1 MFSRSHYLVIAKL
14 GEELA
19 ARGHEVQVF
28 VGDTETYALK
38 SPLVRPYNTSQAF
51 KAALKQ
57 TLKAVGVHGRNV
69 VTEMGRLTIV
79 QAFYCDDVLGNNEVM
94 EAVKRTDLVIGDSLY
109 MCGSLIADKFSLPYV
124 TVFTNSLSAPT
135 AHAFSLPLSPAYVPQ
150 FKSALGDNM
159 NFAER
164 IQNVYHWISVYLAF
178 FVGMAPPF
186 QVLKDKHNITPNR
199 NLYET
204 FNRVDLIIAQM
215 GFFLD
220 YPRPLLPNTRV
231 VGPLLTSPSKPLP
244 DNLEEF
250 MQSSGPGS

>member
-1 MFSRSHYLVIAKL
+1 MAALHGIFFFSLLSSCYGASYVAFPMFSRSHYLVIAKL

-124 TVFTNSLSAPT
+124 TLTYPSLSP
-135 AHAFSLPLSPAYVPQ
+135 PLV
-150 FKSALGDNM
+150 
-159 NFAER
+159 
-164 IQNVYHWISVYLAF
+164 
-178 FVGMAPPF
+178 
-186 QVLKDKHNITPNR
+186 T
-199 NLYET
+199 T
-204 FNRVDLIIAQM
+204 
-215 GFFLD
+215 
-220 YPRPLLPNTRV
+220 
-231 VGPLLTSPSKPLP
+231 
-244 DNLEEF
+244 
-250 MQSSGPGS
+250 